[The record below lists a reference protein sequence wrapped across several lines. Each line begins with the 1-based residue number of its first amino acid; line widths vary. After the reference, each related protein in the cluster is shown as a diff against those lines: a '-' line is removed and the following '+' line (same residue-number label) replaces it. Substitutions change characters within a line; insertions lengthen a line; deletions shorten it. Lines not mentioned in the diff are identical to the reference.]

1 MQLKLEKEQ
10 TGNLTTKDLLYIAGA
25 VMPHDKIK
33 RNDASYNAGFL
44 VSKIYTDQELAI
56 LDAGFIKKMP
66 IYDRVVGKKSKRQLD
81 IEIATDAFKRLNF
94 RSKHDREAAARIA
107 EDYRPVKGRKS
118 PTENDRHRKER
129 QIQSLRLLG
138 KVRRPK
144 TELESP
150 ESYFNHDVLYDTTAR
165 SKPQILNQNGKRAK
179 GEPKKIPISMNL
191 MHRYWDNTFKFQAIT
206 ETPASAAPDA
216 NTGERFTEKL
226 SSRSV
231 RKIFE
236 AAAYTSACHGGFTT
250 FLTLTFTKE
259 QRLALFGGMT
269 DGENYVSA
277 GPHHPIGYKRNMI
290 TTRAKQGE
298 KKVGNPIVDIAG
310 EYWTVPNKDRPI
322 PKVMNQDGLIAGDYC
337 DIKSKPEHTYTMEK
351 ILETSI
357 GRELSRFLDACKK
370 LYLRGWVADH
380 TRQTDPETGAPY
392 SDLAKVKV
400 PKHVKAGEFGPTQEP
415 ADFHYIWVAECPE
428 NEDGEPNPHIHV
440 LLRWSVPHHLFS
452 AWAKRLE
459 KIWGHGFANLERI
472 RKPEAAGAYIIKAV
486 GYLAKGDDT
495 NQGLIKGNRYAVAKC
510 SRAPDWECLAS
521 FDADNMTAIIKE
533 LGYKLEQSKKPIKRE
548 ICKLN
553 NAADQTIKAL
563 AIAKKQAKPEEHQKR
578 LQQRI
583 IRLQKQ
589 AEKKKQALRA
599 RGVHISTTNRF
610 CITFEG
616 EEAASKVD
624 KFMLWAAG
632 ARGWPMHCRD
642 FSCEDIKQEADLL
655 YTDEF
660 IRFKDK
666 QCYWK
671 AVYKENRLIEN
682 QDEAEISYWHSM
694 REEAMRYMPM
704 G

>member
-1 MQLKLEKEQ
+1 ME
-10 TGNLTTKDLLYIAGA
+10 TKDLLYIAGA

-44 VSKIYTDQELAI
+44 VSKIYTDQEQAI

-66 IYDRVVGKKSKRQLD
+66 IYDRVLGKKSKRQLD
-81 IEIATDAFKRLNF
+81 VEIRTDAFKRLNF
-94 RSKHDREAAARIA
+94 RSEHDREAAARIA
-107 EDYRPVKGRKS
+107 GEHRLVKGRKS
-118 PTENDRHRKER
+118 PTENYRHRKER
-129 QIQSLRLLG
+129 QMQSLRLLG
-138 KVRRPK
+138 KVLRPK

-165 SKPQILNQNGKRAK
+165 SKPQILNQNGKRAR

-191 MHRYWDNTFKFQAIT
+191 MHREWDNTFKFQAIT

-226 SSRSV
+226 SGRSV

-322 PKVMNQDGLIAGDYC
+322 PKVMNQGGLIAGDYC
-337 DIKSKPEHTYTMEK
+337 DIKSKPEHTFTMEK
-351 ILETSI
+351 TLETTI
-357 GRELSRFLDACKK
+357 GNEASRFLDAVKK
-370 LYLRGWVADH
+370 QYLRGWVADH

-392 SDLAKVKV
+392 SDLTKVKV

-472 RKPEAAGAYIIKAV
+472 RKPEAAGSYIIKAV
-486 GYLAKGDDT
+486 GYAAKGDDAS
-495 NQGLIKGNRYAVAKC
+495 QGLIKGNRYGVAKC
-510 SRAPDWECLAS
+510 SRAPDWKCLAS

-533 LGYKLEQSKKPIKRE
+533 LGYKLEQWKKPIRRRVN
-548 ICKLN
+548 KLH
-553 NAADQTIKAL
+553 AAKEQTIKAQ
-563 AIAKKQAKPEEHQKR
+563 AIAKQQAKPEEHRKK

-583 IRLQKQ
+583 IRLEKE
-589 AEKKKQALRA
+589 AEKLNKTMRS

-616 EEAASKVD
+616 EDAASKVD
-624 KFMLWAAG
+624 NFLLWAAG
-632 ARGWPMHCRD
+632 ARGWPMQCRD
-642 FSCEDIKQEADLL
+642 FSCEDIKQVADVI
-655 YTDEF
+655 YADQFT
-660 IRFKDK
+660 RFQDK
-666 QCYWK
+666 RSYWG
-671 AVYKENRLIEN
+671 AVLKENRMVEDI
-682 QDEAEISYWHSM
+682 DDAEISYWHSV
-694 REEAMRYMPM
+694 REEAMRHMPM